1 MENAKTYQERR
12 NTFME
17 TYAGDP
23 ILTKRIPEI
32 AAELIH
38 DQFGVNIYDHSHIP
52 IIFTVGWTE
61 ILRKLGREKVDECK
75 VDVCGAQLEYM
86 TEYSE
91 SDK

>member
-32 AAELIH
+32 AAELIE
-38 DQFGVNIYDHSHIP
+38 QGMSVNEAAKQTAKQTGFKKSDIYKSLQN
-52 IIFTVGWTE
+52 G
-61 ILRKLGREKVDECK
+61 
-75 VDVCGAQLEYM
+75 
-86 TEYSE
+86 
-91 SDK
+91 